1 MDIVLGLGFGD
12 EGKGLTTSF
21 LCNQNKIANKKSLVV
36 RFSGGQQAGHT
47 VTHNGKRHVFSNFG
61 SGTLQGNATYWSEY
75 CTFSPI
81 GVLNEY
87 NALKEIKGLT
97 PELYV
102 NPLSPVTTPFD
113 KHFNCTTEKKR
124 NHGSCGVGVG
134 ATIQRQEDYYKLFVQ
149 DLFHPGVL
157 YQKLMNIKYYYEQMG
172 FSTNVDLG
180 DFLYVI
186 DKVKDIITVDNGDIM
201 KGISLIFEG
210 SQGILLDQDFGFFPN
225 VTRSNTTSK
234 NAFELIKKHQLPY
247 NPINLQYP
255 SNAINIYYITR
266 AYQTRHGN
274 GFMTNENISAELKLT
289 NTEDETNVTNEY
301 QGDFRKSVLDLD
313 LLKYALQCDSNF
325 SSGARKNLVITCIDQ
340 VGETIPVTM
349 QDGKNKVLH
358 HIPVKELH
366 TFLGV
371 SFDAIYL
378 SRGPSLHDMSVIKIS
393 DK

>member
-12 EGKGLTTSF
+12 EGKGITTSF
-21 LCNQNKIANKKSLVV
+21 LCSRNKLAWGGSLVV

-47 VTHNGKRHVFSNFG
+47 VVHNGERHIFSNFG
-61 SGTLQGNATYWSEY
+61 SGTLQGNPTYWSEY

-97 PELYV
+97 PKLYV
-102 NPLSPVTTPFD
+102 NPLAPVTTPFD
-113 KHFNCTTEKKR
+113 RHFNCTTEKNN

-149 DLFHPGVL
+149 DLFHPAVL
-157 YQKLMNIKYYYEQMG
+157 FQKLINIRSYYERMG
-172 FSTNVDLG
+172 FSADTDLE

-186 DKVKDIITVDNGDIM
+186 DKVKEIITINNGDIM
-201 KGISLIFEG
+201 KGSWVIFEG

-234 NAFELIKKHQLPY
+234 NAFELIKKHDLPY
-247 NPINLQYP
+247 LT
-255 SNAINIYYITR
+255 NIFYITR

-274 GFMTNENISAELKLT
+274 GYMTNEGISGELKLT
-289 NTEDETNVTNEY
+289 NTENETNVTNEY
-301 QGDFRKSVLDLD
+301 QGDFRRSVLDLD

-325 SSGARKNLVITCIDQ
+325 SSETKKNLVITCIDQ
-340 VGETIPVTM
+340 VGELIPVTI
-349 QDGKNKVLH
+349 KNVLH
-358 HIPVKELH
+358 HIPVENLH
-366 TFLGV
+366 TYLDIP
-371 SFDAIYL
+371 FDAIYF
-378 SRGPSLHDMSVIKIS
+378 SRGDSLESMSIKYL
-393 DK
+393 K